1 MFKKELDR
9 LLKLG
14 VLVSRPNSSWSS
26 PSFLI
31 PKKDGQCRFLSDF
44 RKLNNLIVRK
54 PYPMPLILDLMQTLK
69 GFRYATTLDLNMGY
83 YTIRLDATA
92 QEICTIVM
100 PWGKYAYKRLPMGL
114 SCVPDISKRKCTV

>member
-14 VLVSRPNSSWSS
+14 VLVKHPDSQWAS

-44 RKLNNLIVRK
+44 RKLNNLIVHK
-54 PYPMPLILDLMQTLK
+54 PYPMPLILDLMQTLT
-69 GFRYATTLDLNMGY
+69 GFKYATTLDLNMGY
-83 YTIRLDATA
+83 YTIRLYPSA
-92 QEICTIVM
+92 QE
-100 PWGKYAYKRLPMGL
+100 
-114 SCVPDISKRKCTV
+114 